1 MPFKAVS
8 NDSTE
13 APAVDTATAVEGKP
27 TGNVS
32 IDGRI
37 VSEFVDYLKTLPVH
51 DDVEVTLEGLKKTP
65 KIREVW
71 VNFAQVLEVE
81 IPEDTV
87 IYEISLNEKGQY
99 VSHPVYKRSDVSII
113 LTFPKGF
120 SIVIPDAI
128 AEALIILERKLIY
141 KPLKLA
147 IPVALVDG
155 EKWDK
160 DSAFSDLNDLFTL
173 ISEDLEPLKF
183 DADTKDFQF
192 TIVEII
198 LEGVSKKN
206 GEPYKMVK
214 VRAGD
219 KNKSYFLPDAKGI
232 SKESFPLAAKY
243 IAAKKVVVIN
253 GKEYSTVSVLPFN
266 KLAENTTYIVEAIKA
281 EANKF
286 KPSEKQYILS
296 LKDPEGRALKCYS
309 SAPISRNISS
319 SIPDADKYNEGT
331 EKMLIFTKKT
341 FIGNNAKASLAA
353 QLDIPASY
361 PPAFFGSE
369 QQPSLPW

>member
-13 APAVDTATAVEGKP
+13 APTVDTVTPVEGKP
-27 TGNVS
+27 AGNVT

-37 VSEFVDYLKTLPVH
+37 VSEFVDYLKTLPLQ
-51 DDVEVTLEGLKKTP
+51 DDLEITLEGLKKTP

-71 VNFAQVLEVE
+71 VNFAQNLGAK
-81 IPEDTV
+81 IPEDTA
-87 IYEISLNEKGQY
+87 IYEISLSEKGQY
-99 VSHPVYKRSDVSII
+99 VNHPVYKRSEDSII
-113 LTFPKGF
+113 LKFPKGF
-120 SIVIPDAI
+120 SIVIPDSI
-128 AEALIILERKLIY
+128 AESLIILERKLIY

-160 DSAFSDLNDLFTL
+160 DSAFSDLNDLFAL

-192 TIVEII
+192 TIVETI
-198 LEGVSKKN
+198 LEGISKKS
-206 GEPYKMVK
+206 GEPYKLVK
-214 VRAGD
+214 IRAGNQ
-219 KNKSYFLPDAKGI
+219 NKSYFLPDAKGI
-232 SKESFPLAAKY
+232 SRESFPLDAKY

-296 LKDPEGRALKCYS
+296 LKDPEGRSLKCYS
-309 SAPISRNISS
+309 SAPIARNISS
-319 SIPDADKYNEGT
+319 AILDAEEYNRGT
-331 EKMLIFTKKT
+331 EKMLIFTKKA
-341 FIGNNAKASLAA
+341 FIGTNAKTSLSA
-353 QLDIPASY
+353 QLDIPAIYS
-361 PPAFFGSE
+361 PSFFGND
-369 QQPSLPW
+369 QYALPW